1 MWVERQGL
9 GRVGNV
15 VGRVHCQTKKSCS
28 SGHGRGLQRKEWLW
42 GRSGWGARGERA
54 VDHRAW
60 VVLAD
65 RFLGREPRSS
75 AACSGGE
82 RPRYFTDEQHWI
94 SEKLLLLLPLS
105 RWLQANNVK

>member
-1 MWVERQGL
+1 M
-9 GRVGNV
+9 VGYAAKPKKAV
-15 VGRVHCQTKKSCS
+15 AVGMGVGCTEGGEKSG
-28 SGHGRGLQRKEWLW
+28 SGGDRDG
-42 GRSGWGARGERA
+42 GARGERA

-75 AACSGGE
+75 AACSGVE

-105 RWLQANNVK
+105 RRLQANNVK